1 MAHNPIY
8 ERLLLE
14 VTPGLKREI
23 MRVLLDHI
31 GANNRI
37 SRKDLLTAVFHNKP
51 ELFARITD
59 AEDRKLRLAIAE
71 LQQEG
76 YPILSDSAEGGRWLA
91 LPDEIEAYVAE
102 LESRIEKLREKILAL
117 RQGEHKMVWVEP
129 EKPPMQGRLF

>member
-14 VTPGLKREI
+14 VTPGLKRDI
-23 MRVLLDHI
+23 MRVLVDHI
-31 GANNRI
+31 GADNRI
-37 SRKDLLTAVFHNKP
+37 SREDLIRRAMHGSSVFAK
-51 ELFARITD
+51 ITD
-59 AEDRKLRLAIAE
+59 SDDRKLRLAIAE

-91 LPDEIEAYVAE
+91 LPDEIEAYIGE

-117 RQGEHKMVWVEP
+117 RRGESKMVWVEP